1 MGGNISG
8 GNFLGGKF
16 PQEIFQGGSLMGGNF
31 LGGNFAG
38 GKFPRTLLYK
48 LLFQKHSPRSVLWK
62 TYLEILRKIGRNRLC
77 RSRFFNK
84 IDYVPVYF
92 RFWFYKLF
100 LLMESFTSFPQ
111 GSCSAKFHISYLKT
125 PVTEL
130 SFSKVPVCRLK
141 LCNKFFSFFI
151 EYFRAYGIYWCIVFN
166 ASILK
171 VVTTVLLLHF
181 DTWPYAALPKEHLI
195 IGLLNNIKTFPNQ
208 SFRGALWNSFSKKKS
223 RNIPRKMSVVDFHF
237 KKTIWKG
244 F

>member
-1 MGGNISG
+1 MFFMKILLILPKFHEKTLSKFFVQGEGCICTLFPHLWTQSQVKKDNYWNGWEYFRWEFFGWEVSR
-8 GNFLGGKF
+8 GNF
-16 PQEIFQGGSLMGGNF
+16 PGGSLMDGNF

-62 TYLEILRKIGRNRLC
+62 TYLEILRKIYRNRLC

-100 LLMESFTSFPQ
+100 LLMELFTSFPQ
-111 GSCSAKFHISYLKT
+111 GSYSAKFYISYLKT

-151 EYFRAYGIYWCIVFN
+151 EYFRANGIYWCIVFN
-166 ASILK
+166 D
-171 VVTTVLLLHF
+171 VLPVF
-181 DTWPYAALPKEHLI
+181 
-195 IGLLNNIKTFPNQ
+195 
-208 SFRGALWNSFSKKKS
+208 
-223 RNIPRKMSVVDFHF
+223 
-237 KKTIWKG
+237 
-244 F
+244 